1 MKKKIRLKERNQY
14 IYTSVSGSHGSFF
27 VSLKYKTFYR
37 KVFSVYLDGPQRLV
51 AFKDVFNSLVFVL

>member
-27 VSLKYKTFYR
+27 VSLKYR
-37 KVFSVYLDGPQRLV
+37 KVFSVSLDGLQRLV
-51 AFKDVFNSLVFVL
+51 AFKDIFNSLVFLL